1 MSTSYVTY
9 FGRQK
14 ACLISTSNRLD
25 YNDARLWS
33 KEIAQRK
40 ERYANENAN
49 EKKDRT
55 TKDAKNMLKY
65 TIVSSF
71 YNIMQ

>member
-1 MSTSYVTY
+1 MTPDYGQRKLLNEKKGMPTKRKI
-9 FGRQK
+9 GLQK
-14 ACLISTSNRLD
+14 
-25 YNDARLWS
+25 
-33 KEIAQRK
+33 IAQRK